1 MSRMFITANKGPS
14 KLKLGHPVLSDKYNA
29 VPFVLAAD
37 APKEILVGTA
47 LMAGDMQGTYAAV
60 KDSGVVVTAD
70 NVHKVVGFAL
80 GNNAKVPTVFPAVGP
95 DFIYPG
101 EAGACLVEG
110 AVAVKYT
117 GTNAP
122 KEEDKVYIVT
132 ASTVDGYAVGDITD
146 GAAVS
151 NVTKVQLPGWRFM
164 GITDTD
170 EGYTVTA
177 IHRGY

>member
-1 MSRMFITANKGPS
+1 MFITSNKGPS
-14 KLKLGHPVLSDKYNA
+14 KLKLGHPVMSDKYNA

-37 APKEILVGTA
+37 TPKEILVGAA
-47 LMAGDMQGTYAAV
+47 LMATDVQGTYAAV
-60 KDSGVVVTAD
+60 NTSKTVVVAD
-70 NVHKVVGFAL
+70 NVNKVVGFIL
-80 GNNAKVPTVFPAVGP
+80 GNNVKVPTVFPAAGP
-95 DFIYPG
+95 DYMAAG

-110 AVAVKYT
+110 AIAVKYA
-117 GTNAP
+117 GENAP

-132 ASTVDGYAVGDITD
+132 VSTVEGYEVGDITD
-146 GAAVS
+146 GAVVQ

-170 EGYTVTA
+170 EGVTVAA

>member
-1 MSRMFITANKGPS
+1 MSRMFITSHKGPS
-14 KLKLGHPVLSDKYNA
+14 KLKLGHPVISDKYDV
-29 VPFVLAAD
+29 VPFVLDAN

-47 LMAGDMQGTYAAV
+47 LMTGDVQGTYAAV

-70 NVHKVVGFAL
+70 NVNKVVGFVA
-80 GNNAKVPTVFPAVGP
+80 GTNVKVPNTFPAAGP
-95 DFIYPG
+95 DHIYPG
-101 EAGACLVEG
+101 ESGGCVVGGAIAVRYAGAD
-110 AVAVKYT
+110 
-117 GTNAP
+117 AP

-132 ASTVDGYAVGDITD
+132 ASTNADYEVGAITD
-146 GAAVS
+146 GKTTE